1 MYYAFRGRFGQHSFA
16 HIERRLHTMAKTE
29 AISIRVEPEIKA
41 AVKQA
46 ADDDRRTVASLVEKI
61 LVEYLTENGYLKTK
75 S

>member
-1 MYYAFRGRFGQHSFA
+1 
-16 HIERRLHTMAKTE
+16 MAKTE

-41 AVKQA
+41 AVKRA

-61 LVEYLTENGYLKTK
+61 LVEYLAENGYLKKK